1 MKTNFLPRIVLFS
14 AIVALSS
21 CTKDEER
28 VTAADTTDVISES
41 LTDSYFED
49 IDDMSIVAVESE
61 DSPAGG
67 RVAGDDRFCAGIL
80 IDEGSTLSSGRI
92 TIDFG
97 TGCTD
102 PRGNV
107 RKGKLILEYS
117 NGPAGNAGF
126 TVVTAPDGYSINGVT
141 LEGTRTIE
149 LISISQTSVKHEI
162 TVNDGKATWP
172 DGQIS
177 TRESSFTREI
187 NFDAQAVYLD
197 GSASGTNRR
206 GKSYTMNINETLV
219 YKRSCVLSEGIYM
232 AVQGVKSFGSE
243 GRQLTIDYGDG
254 ACDRAVTIAI
264 GDATSSVNVEGN

>member
-1 MKTNFLPRIVLFS
+1 MFS

-21 CTKDEER
+21 CTSDEER
-28 VTAADTTDVISES
+28 VTASDTADVVSES

-49 IDDMSIVAVESE
+49 MDDMSIVAVESE

-80 IDEGSTLSSGRI
+80 IGEGSTLSSGRI

-102 PRGNV
+102 PRGNT
-107 RKGKLILEYS
+107 RKGKLVLDYS
-117 NGPAGNAGF
+117 NGPAGTAGF
-126 TVVTAPDGYSINGVT
+126 TVVTTPDGYSINGVT

-149 LISISQTSVKHEI
+149 LLSISQTSVVHEI
-162 TVNDGKATWP
+162 TVDNGKATWP

-187 NFDAQAVYLD
+187 NFEEQAVYLD

-206 GKSYTMNINETLV
+206 GKSYSMNINETLV

-232 AVQGVKSFGSE
+232 AVAGIKSFGSE

-254 ACDRAVTIAI
+254 ACDRAVTIAV
-264 GDATSSVNVEGN
+264 GDASSSVNVDGN